1 MRYSNFFSLNQILI
15 KSFES
20 KIKYSKDCWI
30 LMLYIPA
37 YCPILQNYLV
47 PWCCTIQILSIMYTD
62 CESYCLLSG
71 HLSFG
76 PMRNIYCWI
85 IGKLSCRCYILKK
98 KSVDVHPN
106 KQLAFHFIPL
116 RLVILNKN
124 LFSTKVRLRFIPI
137 HYFFLNTAR
146 VYVRLSISIVLRV
159 V

>member
-30 LMLYIPA
+30 LMLYILA

-85 IGKLSCRCYILKK
+85 IAKLSCRCYILKTNLWMCIQT
-98 KSVDVHPN
+98 SN
-106 KQLAFHFIPL
+106 WHFTL
-116 RLVILNKN
+116 YRYVFYKWKLV
-124 LFSTKVRLRFIPI
+124 FSQ
-137 HYFFLNTAR
+137 
-146 VYVRLSISIVLRV
+146 S
-159 V
+159 

>member
-1 MRYSNFFSLNQILI
+1 MRYSNFFSLNNILI

-20 KIKYSKDCWI
+20 KVKYSKDCWI

-98 KSVDVHPN
+98 NLWMCIQTSNWLLTLYRYVFYKW
-106 KQLAFHFIPL
+106 K
-116 RLVILNKN
+116 LV
-124 LFSTKVRLRFIPI
+124 FSQ
-137 HYFFLNTAR
+137 
-146 VYVRLSISIVLRV
+146 S
-159 V
+159 

>member
-1 MRYSNFFSLNQILI
+1 MRYSNFFSLNYILI

-20 KIKYSKDCWI
+20 KVKYSKDCWI

-47 PWCCTIQILSIMYTD
+47 PWCCTTQILSIMYTD

-98 KSVDVHPN
+98 NLWMCIQTSNWLLTLYRYVFYKW
-106 KQLAFHFIPL
+106 K
-116 RLVILNKN
+116 LV
-124 LFSTKVRLRFIPI
+124 FSQ
-137 HYFFLNTAR
+137 
-146 VYVRLSISIVLRV
+146 S
-159 V
+159 